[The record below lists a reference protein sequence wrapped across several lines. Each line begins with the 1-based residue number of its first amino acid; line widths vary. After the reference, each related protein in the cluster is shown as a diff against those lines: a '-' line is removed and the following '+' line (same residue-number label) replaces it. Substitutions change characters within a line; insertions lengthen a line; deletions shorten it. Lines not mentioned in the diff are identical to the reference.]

1 MIFGSVD
8 YYDDSYIIFLLC
20 LIDKIRKNVTYINN
34 SFLPITELTPCPGET
49 MKKEY
54 VTCPMTNFSTIK
66 EILLTLESE
75 HDLKI
80 KTLAEFTKKS
90 VSAINNALPIM
101 RELKLV
107 RTTGRTTGRG
117 NQGKIILLKDGERLV
132 FFLKANDNEKIK
144 EFAQKE
150 LLQKSKILLESYEI
164 LKDDPEISS
173 EKLGRLLNSKFE
185 KSTKW
190 KLDVTYRNVGR
201 TCMYILEGFQ
211 LIEYKGGHGRG
222 RKKFRGKQRNV
233 LLPYMTADKIFDL
246 LRKFKEEGTWHFTNL
261 NQSPSERVRTLGYAS
276 TLVDLG
282 ITRYIDTKN
291 YILQLT
297 QDGMKLKNTINDRE
311 RREIFQ
317 DILLKNHHVVE
328 IIRMIKELN
337 REVGYMD
344 VGEIVQ
350 KYNDTD
356 WAPLTIRGYGIK
368 ILSWLRESDI
378 LEKNGEYGKYHIS
391 PSFLE
396 KHGMIFVTVA
406 PIEEVRTLVI
416 QEKSSTAIDT
426 DTIFMNLNRYCN
438 WLIYSDNNEWYTNNI
453 TKTEIIKNL
462 DQLIGISKGKDSII
476 SKDAKCWI
484 EQGYETKNIKYI
496 RHCLE
501 LIVNIDNSNKI
512 ST

>member
-1 MIFGSVD
+1 
-8 YYDDSYIIFLLC
+8 
-20 LIDKIRKNVTYINN
+20 
-34 SFLPITELTPCPGET
+34 

-54 VTCPMTNFSTIK
+54 VTCPMTNFFTIK
-66 EILLTLESE
+66 DILLTLESE

-117 NQGKIILLKDGERLV
+117 DQGKIILLKDGERLV

-150 LLQKSKILLESYEI
+150 LLQKSKILSESYEI

-173 EKLGRLLNSKFE
+173 EKLGRLINSKFE

-222 RKKFRGKQRNV
+222 KKKFRGKQRNV

-246 LRKFKEEGTWHFTNL
+246 LKKFKEGNTWHFTNL
-261 NQSPSERVRTLGYAS
+261 DQSPSERVRAIGYAS

-282 ITRYIDTKN
+282 ITSYIDTKN

-297 QDGMKLKNTINDRE
+297 QDGIKLKNTINDRE

-317 DILLKNHHVVE
+317 DILLKNHHLVVV
-328 IIRMIKELN
+328 IRMIKELD
-337 REVGYMD
+337 REVGYLD
-344 VGEIVQ
+344 IGEILQ

-356 WAPLTIRGYGIK
+356 WAYLTKRGYGIK
-368 ILSWLRESDI
+368 VLNWLKEADI

-396 KHGMIFVTVA
+396 KWKTIFATIV
-406 PIEEVRTLVI
+406 PIKELKPMVI
-416 QEKSSTAIDT
+416 QEKSSTDIDI
-426 DTIFMNLNRYCN
+426 DVIFMNLNRYCN
-438 WLIYSDNNEWYTNNI
+438 WLIYTNNSEWYDNNIVKTNIIENI
-453 TKTEIIKNL
+453 
-462 DQLIGISKGKDSII
+462 DRLIDESKGVYSILF
-476 SKDAKCWI
+476 KDAKLWI
-484 EQGYETKNIKYI
+484 GQGYKTKDISCIK
-496 RHCLE
+496 HCLE
-501 LIVNIDNSNKI
+501 LVVSIDTKNKL
-512 ST
+512 TT